1 MENFKE
7 ERTEPIIERLE
18 SETECEIWF
27 TAVEPDGDR
36 DSPGDWKIHTPVIK
50 LSIVFKE
57 GYDEGLL
64 ILDKLRSGDF
74 TVDLRGADFCNGL
87 ADYKDL
93 LILRILKINN
103 AINSLRKKYLRKKI
117 LGKDNIVC
125 KATEA
130 MDLDKFIKDI
140 QGEVYY
146 ATLDWYQNNYTAALV
161 DALYDLTEMG
171 GKGIVYISEG
181 KEIKKPL
188 K

>member
-1 MENFKE
+1 MEN
-7 ERTEPIIERLE
+7 IIERLE
-18 SETECEIWF
+18 SETEFEIWF
-27 TAVEPDGDR
+27 TAVESDGDR
-36 DSPGDWKIHTPVIK
+36 DSPGDWKMHTPVIK
-50 LSIVFKE
+50 LSIVLKD
-57 GYDEGLL
+57 GYDERLL

-74 TVDLRGADFCNGL
+74 SVDLRGADFCNEL
-87 ADYKDL
+87 VDYKDL
-93 LILRILKINN
+93 LILKILKINN

-130 MDLDKFIKDI
+130 IDLDKFIKDI
-140 QGEVYY
+140 QSEVYY
-146 ATLDWYQNNYTAALV
+146 ATLDWYIHNYNAVLV